1 MAREVSR
8 GRKNWPLCIPAS
20 LSLSLASFSGI
31 YTSLPALIEIQGL
44 EWEEREGERERERE
58 RGVDYD

>member
-1 MAREVSR
+1 MILEETNILYGKRSFSGEKKLASLY
-8 GRKNWPLCIPAS
+8 PSLS

-44 EWEEREGERERERE
+44 EWEERER
-58 RGVDYD
+58 